1 MNRHCTTTPA
11 SGTPAARLQ
20 LLPLPGPGRRVAIAS
35 YDPTEST
42 FGTHATRSLN
52 QLRLVILF
60 LGCLALSTTPA
71 YAGGGWIPS
80 PGSGY
85 FKVAQNAIIGNRYF
99 QPDGT
104 VVDITTISLYTT
116 TIYAE
121 YGLTNQLAGIVYAPL
136 FVRSTLNAIE
146 YTSGRDNE
154 PGDYLNSIGDVD
166 VGLKYGLIKNGPV
179 VVSVG
184 LTLGLP
190 LGETAGGETG
200 ILQTG
205 DGEFNQLLTV
215 QASRSL
221 GAFYASAL
229 LGVNNR
235 TNNFSEEFRY
245 GLEVGYTFGSKLLA
259 QLRLYGVESFKNGSG
274 EGGGGN
280 SIFANDTEFLSIT
293 PEVAYSLTDRLGVT
307 ANVGLALYGEK
318 ILANPNYGVGVYL
331 KW

>member
-1 MNRHCTTTPA
+1 MKRNFLITLDIL
-11 SGTPAARLQ
+11 SGA
-20 LLPLPGPGRRVAIAS
+20 
-35 YDPTEST
+35 
-42 FGTHATRSLN
+42 FATRSFN
-52 QLRLVILF
+52 QSYFLIILI
-60 LGCLALSTTPA
+60 LGSFALGATPA
-71 YAGGGWIPS
+71 CAGGGWTP
-80 PGSGY
+80 PQGSGY
-85 FKVAQNAIIGNRYF
+85 FKLGQNAIIANRYF

-104 VVDITTISLYTT
+104 VADITTISLYTT
-116 TIYAE
+116 SIYGE
-121 YGLTNQLAGIVYAPL
+121 YGFTDRLAGIVYAPL

-146 YTSGRDNE
+146 YTSGRTE
-154 PGDYLNSIGDVD
+154 AGDYLNSVGDVD
-166 VGLKYGLIKNGPV
+166 VGLKYGLIRNGP

-215 QASRSL
+215 QASRAF
-221 GAFYASAL
+221 GALYASAL

-259 QLRLYGVESFKNGSG
+259 QLRLYGVESFRNGSG
-274 EGGGGN
+274 GGGAAN
-280 SIFANDTEFLSIT
+280 SIFANDTEFLSVT
-293 PEVAYSLTDRLGVT
+293 PEVAYGLTDRLGVT
-307 ANVGLALYGEK
+307 ANVGLALYGSK
-318 ILANPNYGVGVYL
+318 ILAAPNYGVGVYL